1 MLIGVR
7 WAEVQTPTG
16 SEVRMRNRLFLAL
29 VVAALP
35 SAAMAQETRVYRTEP
50 QARGF
55 AYSFGTEDDL
65 DRAVI
70 GISTSSGSARDTL
83 GILVGS
89 IQPGGP
95 AEKAGLEEGNRI
107 ASINGVSLRLAPA
120 DVGDWDVSG
129 ALTRRFTREMGKLKA
144 GDEVDLR
151 VYSGGGQFRN
161 VKVKTVA
168 YESLYR
174 TARRVRFDAEDR
186 AAIGVSLGSSGGRRD
201 TLGVL
206 IVGLN
211 DDGPA
216 AKAGLE
222 EGNRIASIGAVD
234 LRVGREDAGD
244 AMLAGVKVQRLQREL
259 EKIKPGDE
267 VELKVYSEGRT
278 RTVKLKT
285 VPLSELNKGRSRS
298 FMIDGW
304 SRGAMVAPVPPM
316 APVPAIAFPGRVTRI
331 AM

>member
-1 MLIGVR
+1 
-7 WAEVQTPTG
+7 
-16 SEVRMRNRLFLAL
+16 MRNTLLLAL
-29 VVAALP
+29 AVAALP
-35 SAAMAQETRVYRTEP
+35 SAVLAQETRIYRSEP
-50 QARGF
+50 MARGF
-55 AYSFGTEDDL
+55 AYSFGTEDDE

-70 GISTSSGSARDTL
+70 GITTSSGSARDTL
-83 GILVGS
+83 GILIGS

-107 ASINGVSLRLAPA
+107 ASINGVNLRLAAA

-129 ALTRRFTREMGKLKA
+129 ALQRRFTREMGKLKA

-151 VYSGGGQFRN
+151 VYTGAGQFKN
-161 VKVKTVA
+161 VKLKTVA
-168 YESLYR
+168 YVDLYR
-174 TARRVRFDAEDR
+174 SQRRVRFDADDR
-186 AAIGVSLGSSGGRRD
+186 AALGVSLGSSGSKRD

-222 EGNRIASIGAVD
+222 EGNRIAAIGAVD

-244 AMLAGVKVQRLQREL
+244 GMLAGVKVQRLQREL
-259 EKIKPGDE
+259 EKLKPGDE
-267 VELKVYSEGRT
+267 VELKIYSEGRT
-278 RTVKLKT
+278 RTLKIKT
-285 VPLSELNKGRSRS
+285 VPLSDLNRGRTRS
-298 FMIDGW
+298 IMIDGW
-304 SRGAMVAPVPPM
+304 PRGAMVAPVPPVPPV
-316 APVPAIAFPGRVTRI
+316 APTIALPGRIGRI

>member
-1 MLIGVR
+1 
-7 WAEVQTPTG
+7 
-16 SEVRMRNRLFLAL
+16 MRNKLFLAI

-55 AYSFGTEDDL
+55 AYSFGSEDDV

-70 GISTSSGSARDTL
+70 GITTSSGSARDTL
-83 GILVGS
+83 GILIGS
-89 IQPGGP
+89 LQPGGP

-107 ASINGVSLRLAPA
+107 ASINGVNLRLAVA
-120 DVGDWDVSG
+120 DVGDWDVSS
-129 ALTRRFTREMGKLKA
+129 ALQRRFTREMAKLKA

-151 VYSGGGQFRN
+151 LYTGAGQFKN
-161 VKVKTVA
+161 VKLKTVS
-168 YESLYR
+168 YETLYR
-174 TARRVRFDAEDR
+174 TSRRVRFDADER
-186 AAIGVSLGSSGGRRD
+186 AAVGVSLGSSGSKRD

-222 EGNRIASIGAVD
+222 EGNRIAAIGAVD
-234 LRVGREDAGD
+234 LRVSREDAGD
-244 AMLAGVKVQRLQREL
+244 EMLAGVKVQRLQREL
-259 EKIKPGDE
+259 EKVKPGDE

-278 RTVKLKT
+278 RTVKIKT
-285 VPLSELNKGRSRS
+285 VALSDLNRGRARS

-304 SRGAMVAPVPPM
+304 PRGAMVAPVPPM
-316 APVPAIAFPGRVTRI
+316 APVPTIAFPGRVTRI

>member
-1 MLIGVR
+1 
-7 WAEVQTPTG
+7 
-16 SEVRMRNRLFLAL
+16 MRNKLFLAL

-35 SAAMAQETRVYRTEP
+35 SAAMAQETRVYRAEP
-50 QARGF
+50 LARGF
-55 AYSFGTEDDL
+55 AYSFGTEDDE

-70 GISTSSGSARDTL
+70 GITTSAGSARDTL
-83 GILVGS
+83 GILIGS
-89 IQPGGP
+89 ITAGGP

-107 ASINGVSLRLAPA
+107 ASVNGVNLRLAAA
-120 DVGDWDVSG
+120 DVGDWDLSG
-129 ALTRRFTREMGKLKA
+129 ALQRRFTREMGKLKA
-144 GDEVDLR
+144 GDDVDLR
-151 VYSGGGQFRN
+151 VYTGAGQFKN
-161 VKVKTVA
+161 VKIKTVT

-174 TARRVRFDAEDR
+174 TSRRVRFDADDR
-186 AAIGVSLGSSGGRRD
+186 AAIGVSLGSSGSKRD

-206 IVGLN
+206 IIGLN

-244 AMLAGVKVQRLQREL
+244 GMLAGVKVQRLQREL
-259 EKIKPGDE
+259 EKVKPGDE

-285 VPLSELNKGRSRS
+285 VALSDLNRGRSRS
-298 FMIDGW
+298 IMIDGW
-304 SRGAMVAPVPPM
+304 PGGATIAPTP
-316 APVPAIAFPGRVTRI
+316 PAIRAIALPGRVSRI
-331 AM
+331 TM

>member
-1 MLIGVR
+1 
-7 WAEVQTPTG
+7 
-16 SEVRMRNRLFLAL
+16 MRNTLFLAL

-55 AYSFGTEDDL
+55 AYSFGSEDDA

-70 GISTSSGSARDTL
+70 GITTSSGSARDTL
-83 GILVGS
+83 GILIGAV
-89 IQPGGP
+89 QPGGP

-107 ASINGVSLRLAPA
+107 ASINGVNLRLAVA

-151 VYSGGGQFRN
+151 VYSGGGQFKN
-161 VKVKTVA
+161 VKLKTVA
-168 YESLYR
+168 YEDLYR
-174 TARRVRFDAEDR
+174 ATRRVRFDADER
-186 AAIGVSLGSSGGRRD
+186 AAIGVSLGSSGSKRD

-234 LRVGREDAGD
+234 LRVSREDAGD
-244 AMLAGVKVQRLQREL
+244 GMLAGVKVQRLQREL

-267 VELKVYSEGRT
+267 IELKVYSEGRT
-278 RTVKLKT
+278 RTVKIKT
-285 VPLSELNKGRSRS
+285 VPLSDLTRGRSPS
-298 FMIDGW
+298 FMIDRW
-304 SRGAMVAPVPPM
+304 SRGAMVAPMTPM
-316 APVPAIAFPGRVTRI
+316 PAIALPGRGSRI
-331 AM
+331 TM

>member
-1 MLIGVR
+1 
-7 WAEVQTPTG
+7 
-16 SEVRMRNRLFLAL
+16 MRNTLLLAL
-29 VVAALP
+29 AVAALP
-35 SAAMAQETRVYRTEP
+35 GAVPVAGAQEARVYRSEP
-50 QARGF
+50 LARAYAYGF
-55 AYSFGTEDDL
+55 AEDDAE
-65 DRAVI
+65 RAVI
-70 GISTSSGSARDTL
+70 GITTSSGSVRDTL
-83 GILVGS
+83 GILIAS

-107 ASINGVSLRLAPA
+107 ASINGVNLRLSPA
-120 DVGDWDVSG
+120 DTGDWDVSS
-129 ALTRRFTREMGKLKA
+129 ALQRRFTREMGKLKA

-161 VKVKTVA
+161 VKLKTVT

-174 TARRVRFDAEDR
+174 SSRRVRFDADDR
-186 AAIGVSLGSSGGRRD
+186 AALGVHLGSSGSKRD

-211 DDGPA
+211 DNGPA

-222 EGNRIASIGAVD
+222 EGNRIAAIGNVD
-234 LRVGREDAGD
+234 LRVSREDAGD
-244 AMLAGVKVQRLQREL
+244 VGLADVKVQRLQREL
-259 EKIKPGDE
+259 EKLKPGDE
-267 VELKVYSEGRT
+267 VELRVYGDGRI

-285 VPLSELNKGRSRS
+285 VALSDLNRGRTRS
-298 FMIDGW
+298 IMIDGW
-304 SRGAMVAPVPPM
+304 PRGVVAPVPPL